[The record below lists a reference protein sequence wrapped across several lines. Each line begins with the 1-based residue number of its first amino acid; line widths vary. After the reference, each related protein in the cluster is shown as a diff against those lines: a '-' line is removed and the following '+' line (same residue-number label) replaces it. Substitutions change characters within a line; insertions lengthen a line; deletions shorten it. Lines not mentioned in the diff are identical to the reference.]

1 MGEELEKTRV
11 ETDQEYDNDELL
23 SPEEIELQKKIETKE
38 ELFEYIDSKLSE
50 DERKMVMNSDFWEL
64 HFGFGMWLR
73 NLIIYPGIIDVDY
86 LLLDEDSNAIEIDGV
101 IHLFKIGHP
110 DMESSKLIEAYQVY
124 LRENSKISPQSWGL
138 R

>member
-1 MGEELEKTRV
+1 MEEELDKSFAEIPN
-11 ETDQEYDNDELL
+11 EGEDDALF

-50 DERKMVMNSDFWEL
+50 DERKMVMNSESWEL
-64 HFGFGMWLR
+64 HFSFGVWLR

-101 IHLFKIGHP
+101 IHLVKIGHP
-110 DMESSKLIEAYQVY
+110 DMESSKLTEAYQEY
-124 LRENSKISPQSWGL
+124 LREKT
-138 R
+138 